1 MVELSGLVDNGGLGK
16 LRREGGT
23 TTGQARISAQ
33 PNPFTGQTE
42 LRFSIPSAGNT
53 TVRVF
58 DPLGR
63 PVADV
68 VPEQWMEVGR
78 YAVEFDG
85 SQLQPGTYM
94 VELMIGQQRVVQ
106 KLVVAR

>member
-1 MVELSGLVDNGGLGK
+1 MAE
-16 LRREGGT
+16 
-23 TTGQARISAQ
+23 
-33 PNPFTGQTE
+33 
-42 LRFSIPSAGNT
+42 
-53 TVRVF
+53 
-58 DPLGR
+58 
-63 PVADV
+63 V

-106 KLVVAR
+106 KLVVVR